1 MKITKPLEFLGAYVS
16 NVEMSMGWADQPG
29 YCNLSLVEEP
39 KDGKIF
45 NPPALG
51 TGCIFKFGN
60 AEFGGTLQR
69 YEYSEDVSGG
79 RKYSVVLQSPNS
91 ILDGVQVVLDKF
103 QGTFYKSYY
112 NLASSSW
119 NVDGA
124 MTYGGSNPT
133 NLINIFAQK
142 ENYEYGGMFGMASN
156 NELGYPVINFL
167 KDIQETISKGFFGGK
182 VKFAGV
188 DYDLDLSELA
198 EPISYISQ
206 YRYSGDFPSL
216 SAIIIDICNVACY
229 DHTVVL
235 TGKTNSLG
243 VIVSDAKIKLKIMS
257 RQSPPNPNVIRSIV
271 DEYKSKP
278 DKLKTLSSYN
288 LGKEYPSDIVT
299 QKVLIGDQA
308 TRYWLADRNYILP
321 VWGSLGTG
329 ENATYFYG
337 NSLYE
342 YKNMFSPIRVTIDG
356 GDQNFTYVDTNLLEL
371 RCATGGRE
379 CWTAYHILMAL
390 KEGRKGITIGNF
402 SITESDFVDLLEGTL
417 GSQDIMDTGIENS
430 IIYSS
435 WLNGRDTQLEL
446 REAYAQKVINTRF
459 ESLKKAAA
467 DFYGK
472 QFLVAIPSEAGGIL
486 NNIRFVE
493 NFKNEVSWE
502 SADSAWAGDSNFID
516 FPDISFYDESGKF
529 QSVVVYPNYD
539 NIDYS
544 PLMDRYAR
552 TRLGTN
558 YGIFTDATIDRNWG
572 IKWLELNVYNTDSG
586 GGVVLD
592 SSGQKISVSNLVGY
606 VKVNIPGIQIYD
618 QYSTEYNGFNS
629 LCGLIFGKKI
639 NVGYHNLFG
648 FGNLDFPLPP
658 SYVAP
663 EFIGIPQRSHRYV
676 WGPWFSFNPNSG
688 QSGKTEIQQD
698 PTLSPETFGSLADLN
713 FYAQK
718 AINAELATIIEN
730 ETGSIELAEEPKFN
744 LSERFFGSG
753 PYVTNIAITA
763 DAGGGYKTRYTFS
776 TWTKNFGALSKY
788 NITLLGKSRQAW
800 IEGSRKIRELFINPI
815 PKAIDRNL
823 IRTLEKSQ
831 KENMQSS
838 NIIGGTLI
846 NYIARAI
853 NGSGV
858 RPGSGTRKERMMFS
872 SAAVQTNEAMRSLAT
887 NYAEGF
893 AAGYEQL
900 YSPVFAYNQID
911 PARVKRNFNRGQL

>member
-1 MKITKPLEFLGAYVS
+1 MKITKPIEFLGAYVS
-16 NVEMSMGWADQPG
+16 SVEMSAGWSDQPG
-29 YCNLSLVEEP
+29 YCNLSLVEES

-45 NPPALG
+45 KPPALG

-79 RKYSVVLQSPNS
+79 KRYSVALQSPNS
-91 ILDGVQVVLDKF
+91 ILDGVQVILDKF

-119 NVDGA
+119 NMDGA

-167 KDIQETISKGFFGGK
+167 KDIQATISKGVFGGK
-182 VKFAGV
+182 VKFANV
-188 DYDLDLSELA
+188 EYELDLTELA
-198 EPISYISQ
+198 EPISYIPQ
-206 YRYSGDFPSL
+206 YRYSGDFTSL
-216 SAIIIDICNVACY
+216 SAMITDICNVACY
-229 DHTVVL
+229 DYTVVL

-243 VIVSDAKIKLKIMS
+243 IITSDAKIKLKVLS

-278 DKLKTLSSYN
+278 DKSKILSSYN
-288 LGKEYPSDIVT
+288 LGKEYPNDIVT

-308 TRYWLADRNYILP
+308 TRYWLADRDHILP

-329 ENATYFYG
+329 ENATYFHG

-371 RCATGGRE
+371 RCAIGGRE
-379 CWTAYHILMAL
+379 SWTAYHILMAL

-417 GSQDIMDTGIENS
+417 GSPDIMDTGIENS

-446 REAYAQKVINTRF
+446 REAYAQKIINTRF
-459 ESLKKAAA
+459 ESLQKAAG
-467 DFYGK
+467 FYGS
-472 QFLVAIPSEAGGIL
+472 QFLVSIPAEAGGVL

-493 NFKNEVSWE
+493 SFKNETSWE
-502 SADSAWAGDSNFID
+502 TADSGWAGDFNFLD
-516 FPDISFYDESGKF
+516 FPDISFYDASGRF

-539 NIDYS
+539 NVDYS
-544 PLMDRYAR
+544 PLGNKYGR

-558 YGIFTDATIDRNWG
+558 YGVFTDATIDTAWG
-572 IKWLELNVYNTDSG
+572 IKWLLLNVYNTDSG

-592 SSGQKISVSNLVGY
+592 SSGQKISVNNLVGY
-606 VKVNIPGIQIYD
+606 VKVNIPAIEIYD
-618 QYSTEYNGFNS
+618 EYSTEYNGFNS
-629 LCGLIFGKKI
+629 LCGLIFGRKI
-639 NVGYHNLFG
+639 NIGYHNLFG
-648 FGNLDFPLPP
+648 FGNLDFALPP
-658 SYVAP
+658 SRVAP
-663 EFIGIPQRSHRYV
+663 EFIGIPQRSNRYV

-688 QSGKTEIQQD
+688 QSGKTEIQHD
-698 PTLSPETFGSLADLN
+698 VAISPETFGSLSDMN

-718 AINAELATIIEN
+718 AINAELATIVES

-744 LSERFFGSG
+744 LAERFFGSG
-753 PYVTNIAITA
+753 PYVTSIAITA
-763 DAGGGYKTRYTFS
+763 DASGGYKTKYTFS

-788 NITLLGKSRQAW
+788 NIQLLGKSRQAF
-800 IEGSRKIRELFINPI
+800 IEGARKIRELFVNPV
-815 PKAIDRNL
+815 PKAIDKNL
-823 IRTLEKSQ
+823 IKTLERSQ
-831 KENMQSS
+831 KEKMTSS
-838 NIIGGTLI
+838 NVIAGTFI
-846 NYIARAI
+846 NYVSRAI
-853 NGSGV
+853 NGSSK
-858 RPGSGTRKERMMFS
+858 PGASGTRKDRLSFAIS
-872 SAAVQTNEAMRSLAT
+872 AVQTNEAMRGLAT
-887 NYAEGF
+887 NYTEGF

-911 PARVKRNFNRGQL
+911 PAKVKRNFNRGQI